1 MIDSIKKEICTGC
14 NACYNVC
21 PKNCIKMKDDKLGFR
36 YPSVNYDE
44 CIKCKKC
51 LNICPSL
58 NNISLEDKWKEPKIF
73 ASWSL
78 DEEIRFN
85 STSGG
90 VFSELA
96 KVILKND
103 GFVVAAKYNEKNL
116 VEHCMI
122 EKEGQLNIIRQ
133 SKYIQSDIGTIY
145 KTIKNKLLENK
156 EVAFCGSPCQ
166 VAGLLSFLE
175 KKYDNLITFDF
186 VCRGVN
192 SPKAYLK
199 YLEMLEKKYNST
211 IKRVWFKNKTYGW
224 NRFSTRIDFENG
236 KKYIKDRYTD
246 LFMRGYI
253 EENLYMRESC
263 FECKYK
269 DFPRVAD
276 ITLAD
281 FWGVGAIDT
290 KLDPDKGTSLVMVNS
305 EKGNELFNLI
315 EENTFQKECTIES
328 AFPGNGCITKSAP
341 RNPKSVEFLEML
353 DNESFEYCFKK
364 SVPNN
369 KIKRLKSKAYRFA
382 YKTKKNIINLK
393 NNNK

>member
-58 NNISLEDKWKEPKIF
+58 NNVSLEDKWKEPKIF

-78 DEEIRFN
+78 DEDIRFN

-96 KVILKND
+96 KVILKNG

-122 EKEGQLNIIRQ
+122 EKEEQLNIIRQ

-199 YLEMLEKKYNST
+199 YLEMLEKKYKSK

-281 FWGVGAIDT
+281 FWGVGAIDS

-315 EENTFQKECTIES
+315 GENTFQKECTIES
-328 AFPGNGCITKSAP
+328 AFPGNVCITKSAP
-341 RNPKSVEFLEML
+341 RNPKSVEFLKML
-353 DNESFEYCFKK
+353 DNESFKYCFKK
-364 SVPNN
+364 SVQNN

-382 YKTKKNIINLK
+382 YKTKKNISNLI